1 METQYR
7 VVDEEWRNCFN
18 YRVQR
23 PQVSVYRASFTGNEC
38 VKCVKNII
46 TLIDETTKG
55 RKKKKKRRKPIT
67 LELDSTSQRSSTL
80 PDDEKSLVS
89 KQRK

>member
-55 RKKKKKRRKPIT
+55 RKKKKEKEADYSRARFNEPTFLNVARR
-67 LELDSTSQRSSTL
+67 
-80 PDDEKSLVS
+80 
-89 KQRK
+89 